1 MKELTTIE
9 SCKQCSCKGVGIHRT
24 PWCELLNELGHAF
37 HVMNFWYKLD
47 WLQKEIEKRSSYLG
61 KLRRTEEAQHL
72 LDLIAM
78 TKDEE
83 DLFYPFANAAMAD
96 VFDELEKYTPRHG
109 RCYFWNENIPFV
121 KVESNTDEFHI
132 DDLVEYNGKLYIAWL
147 DNVLVPVGIV
157 FDNTEDA
164 EDVYSVTAIRDEE
177 HDAIGGEH
185 TYCFYD
191 EVSGY
196 YYYCDKEEPEVGD
209 KVYEWGGD
217 NDFTEI
223 GSVTGDTMGWD
234 GIELEKKLV
243 ETFDWRKSIH
253 YLLAFPRDWHVNV
266 AEPLDTA
273 IFEALVARIMF
284 KWLEYAYPDEAPR
297 YLEEWNECIKKVRN
311 RCSKM
316 YGQPIVKRIPRIF

>member
-9 SCKQCSCKGVGIHRT
+9 SCKQCSCKGIGRT
-24 PWCELLNELGHAF
+24 PWCELLGELGSAF

-61 KLRRTEEAQHL
+61 KLRRTEEAKHL

-96 VFDELEKYTPRHG
+96 VFDELERHTPRHG
-109 RCYFWNENIPFV
+109 RCYFWNEDIPFV
-121 KVESNTDEFHI
+121 KVESNTDEFDV

-147 DNVLVPVGIV
+147 PNKLVPVGFV
-157 FDNTEDA
+157 FDNHETEPAVSMSTVRYEEGDA
-164 EDVYSVTAIRDEE
+164 T
-177 HDAIGGEH
+177 GEAYP
-185 TYCFYD
+185 YCFYD
-191 EVSGY
+191 ETDDLY
-196 YYYCDKEEPEVGD
+196 FYCEKEEPEVGD
-209 KVYEWGGD
+209 KVYEHID
-217 NDFTEI
+217 VDEFTEI
-223 GSVTGDTMGWD
+223 GVVTEIVGGWD
-234 GIELEKKLV
+234 GIEIEKKLV
-243 ETFDWRKSIH
+243 RTFDWRKSIH
-253 YLLAFPRDWHVNV
+253 YLLAFPREWHVNV

-297 YLEEWNECIKKVRN
+297 YLNEWEECIAKVRK
-311 RCSKM
+311 RCSMM
-316 YGQPIVKRIPRIF
+316 YGQHIVKRIPRIF

>member
-1 MKELTTIE
+1 
-9 SCKQCSCKGVGIHRT
+9 
-24 PWCELLNELGHAF
+24 
-37 HVMNFWYKLD
+37 MNFWYKLD

-147 DNVLVPVGIV
+147 DNIIEPITIK
-157 FDNTEDA
+157 FYNE
-164 EDVYSVTAIRDEE
+164 
-177 HDAIGGEH
+177 AIGSDVVATRDGENDGSREDDNFPFCFS
-185 TYCFYD
+185 TDDSVKYYC
-191 EVSGY
+191 EVAAPSVGNVVSSAPTAESSVGAINAVSG
-196 YYYCDKEEPEVGD
+196 
-209 KVYEWGGD
+209 
-217 NDFTEI
+217 
-223 GSVTGDTMGWD
+223 GWD
-234 GIELEKKLV
+234 GIPIEDKLV